1 MKPEDEP
8 LLEKCLQFPGLVCLI
23 DSFAFIPG
31 TMGEVFNTLTDN
43 RLTVVSNIYL
53 KFNLCI
59 SSDTKKGSDLKF
71 PFKCVRES

>member
-1 MKPEDEP
+1 
-8 LLEKCLQFPGLVCLI
+8 
-23 DSFAFIPG
+23 
-31 TMGEVFNTLTDN
+31 MGEVFNTLTDN

-71 PFKCVRES
+71 RFKCVRES